1 MAEDPQLAPTAVP
14 VTTLKRLDE
23 ASLANEGLS
32 KLLNFFNPLYLGF
45 KADEKII
52 QLNIPFIQGEGDQ
65 INFYDLHLQAEL
77 PERSSTPPLSIA
89 DLDALVDEI
98 VVWLRQH
105 ADEYPLI
112 LDTVRQE
119 IFNIPLL
126 RGENTVIVADLL
138 QEDRLKELE
147 VKVALLLAA
156 IQRQLG
162 QPVTVA
168 EEDTVADTSAEATT
182 TADDGTQAGAV
193 AAAAAALVV
202 GQGSATDQASGET
215 ATDQATESTP
225 TQSPREPQVIVPDI
239 PQRFQPQD
247 WARIG
252 PYEKQVYAYKAIS
265 VHSGFLYNQ
274 IRSYVYNV
282 YGLDPAEYGNFPP
295 YLEYEL
301 RQAIIQQLYQLN
313 PEELKTLDR
322 FTLGRSIFEKLIL
335 RNPRTLALIETHIVQ
350 NVKPKDQA
358 KLVGNMDP
366 LQVWAQASE
375 AEKTAFARQIAAGV
389 ETVAKSQDQATDESN
404 KVASSESFAN
414 LETAASLKLF
424 SRGLVESDNEF
435 IQSVQTVRGIEQT
448 EALKI
453 RHLVTSYIQTTG
465 LDPEV
470 FLQNRSAHELS
481 TLFQVPIRNDLT
493 PEELN
498 HLKIAITAYWQY
510 QLQQLAALTKN
521 TIQPDKELVEA
532 VNNNTL
538 TEENLV
544 HLAADTVQ
552 FDVESSQENI
562 DPRLYAIASLV
573 GPVANLPETDLTAL
587 RLQLRDLYNGNDAQV
602 NTALSQIQVIQ
613 KAQQADMAAHLSQNL
628 TAKDLSVLYHRS
640 PAPPQPKSETGEP
653 VEVTENYIERL
664 SLDQRREIA
673 ESVLSVYTIQN
684 AYLAL
689 NDYIDEQLNLEA
701 AAAGMTAVALSEE
714 LAQDYF
720 NQTYLASPD
729 VTAVQRPG
737 NRLMS
742 SVRRGRQGGATAR
755 MRQLRQARQSF
766 KRVATL
772 GKTARALKAG
782 STLLAPTPAGLAGAA
797 IGGLLGATGNK
808 EAGDKI
814 QTAITIG
821 TIVGGI
827 GSAIGGVMAALGPVA
842 VFIGGA
848 ILGPAAFGA
857 VSSALKGFGS
867 LANSTFVQPVLG
879 TGAAAG
885 TPLTASGLASM
896 AKPAAGLG
904 AAEAGIGAAEAG
916 TGGLGA
922 SAGAAGAGGGII
934 GNFSI
939 APVATVGAVGGTM
952 VAAAI
957 VSITSQ
963 ATFLNPMDAT
973 IGTGDTAKL
982 EITKR
987 VSPSSDIQAN
997 QEITYTL
1004 LIRANTSEEEGAITE
1019 ITVEDELEDGKIQPN
1034 SIVLSNLTPPTSC
1047 VVDNLKISCTLP
1059 DLSSGQTVEISY
1071 TARTLNDPSII
1082 QPDGKTPIQNLA
1094 FVRGMLN
1101 GEELRD
1107 DTSNTANSDGAA
1119 IANASFENVSKLGKG
1134 WWSFYNYH
1142 PDYPNLFDL
1151 AQWQNRGFGVPPCT
1165 TNCPSTY
1172 LEGGREA
1179 TTGSPTA
1186 MYWCT
1191 WNVVHSYNNAGRP
1204 FVNPASPGAVLGVGG
1219 MRQWFTTNGIHIENP
1234 TYQDIQV
1241 GDVAFF
1247 GKGDRFSAHVAI
1259 VGRVSPVSVTTYDS
1273 NNYRIDVTYSIGPD
1287 GRPQPLG
1294 SSGVTLNGVGRLR

>member
-105 ADEYPLI
+105 AEEYPLV
-112 LDTVRQE
+112 LETVRQE

-168 EEDTVADTSAEATT
+168 EEDTVADTAAGATT

-335 RNPRTLALIETHIVQ
+335 RNPRTLALIETYIVQ

-414 LETAASLKLF
+414 LETAAGLKLF

-493 PEELN
+493 PEELSR
-498 HLKIAITAYWQY
+498 LKIAITAYWQY

-720 NQTYLASPD
+720 NQTYLTSPD
-729 VTAVQRPG
+729 VAAAGGPG
-737 NRLMS
+737 DRLMS
-742 SVRRGRQGGATAR
+742 SVRRGRQGGAIQR

-766 KRVATL
+766 KRAATL

-848 ILGPAAFGA
+848 ILGGGTLGA

-916 TGGLGA
+916 AGGLGTG
-922 SAGAAGAGGGII
+922 AGATGTSGGII

-963 ATFLNPMDAT
+963 ATFLDPARFAEIVGESSPYVEVTKTVNPSVVENNTTFSAT
-973 IGTGDTAKL
+973 YTITISPKENYVVTPLPDETTDVFTYVGGEALTLTAPI
-982 EITKR
+982 E
-987 VSPSSDIQAN
+987 DIKQQLGSEPIN
-997 QEITYTL
+997 PGESRQITYTVEN
-1004 LIRANTSEEEGAITE
+1004 ISGVDVQVGNTF
-1019 ITVEDELEDGKIQPN
+1019 D
-1034 SIVLSNLTPPTSC
+1034 
-1047 VVDNLKISCTLP
+1047 
-1059 DLSSGQTVEISY
+1059 
-1071 TARTLNDPSII
+1071 
-1082 QPDGKTPIQNLA
+1082 LA
-1094 FVRGMLN
+1094 FSVSEIEGTQHLRRSAFIKIGNPQVGCFTFMPAGRTYRSWVSKEWTTDEIAEVQAAFAPVANNQQFISLLCSKN
-1101 GEELRD
+1101 GVHENIEMYRL
-1107 DTSNTANSDGAA
+1107 SNTAACLDDPSSANNCYGGFASSQDGGTTMALFDIGIQYD
-1119 IANASFENVSKLGKG
+1119 IANTRYTLIHELGHVLDYRNSQLQRGFLSAKSPTTGCYSYPFGCSDMESFAEAITLFVNVPGGK
-1134 WWSFYNYH
+1134 SRLEPF
-1142 PDYPNLFDL
+1142 NLFVIDRG
-1151 AQWQNRGFGVPPCT
+1151 AYDWINRNIF
-1165 TNCPSTY
+1165 NF
-1172 LEGGREA
+1172 E
-1179 TTGSPTA
+1179 
-1186 MYWCT
+1186 
-1191 WNVVHSYNNAGRP
+1191 
-1204 FVNPASPGAVLGVGG
+1204 
-1219 MRQWFTTNGIHIENP
+1219 
-1234 TYQDIQV
+1234 DI
-1241 GDVAFF
+1241 
-1247 GKGDRFSAHVAI
+1247 KR
-1259 VGRVSPVSVTTYDS
+1259 
-1273 NNYRIDVTYSIGPD
+1273 
-1287 GRPQPLG
+1287 
-1294 SSGVTLNGVGRLR
+1294 